1 MSGHIALPFVHY
13 PPFYGLTD
21 QHPPPPPP
29 PFLPFPFIPNGPV
42 PGMLPALGPGVN
54 GPFVSI
60 PEFSSN
66 MYPKNIQIHPFPSPN
81 SIPPGYGAVTYF
93 YPINPEANESSILEK
108 GKIVETTE
116 KTDNEEKVV
125 NTSPKVSNTEKAEA
139 EEKEEAKEAEE
150 TEEAEED
157 LFTEEDDDRIEKYYK
172 EYYPDFDEISSR
184 EFYSCEKKWK
194 NQMDDYDK
202 FYESI
207 PDEIFFE
214 DNRNIW
220 EDYEKIFI
228 YKKKY
233 INFEKQIFGFHK
245 ELINLY
251 KIKSQIIIKKNDE
264 NIDHFEKGKL
274 AFKLENIKTN
284 IISKES
290 TLEQIE
296 LDFKKFKADE
306 YEPKIQE
313 IQKENGIID

>member
-54 GPFVSI
+54 DPFVSI

-93 YPINPEANESSILEK
+93 YPINPEANE
-108 GKIVETTE
+108 
-116 KTDNEEKVV
+116 
-125 NTSPKVSNTEKAEA
+125 
-139 EEKEEAKEAEE
+139 
-150 TEEAEED
+150 D

-184 EFYSCEKKWK
+184 EFYSCEKKWQ
-194 NQMDDYDK
+194 NQMDNYDK

-264 NIDHFEKGKL
+264 DIDHFEKGKL

-313 IQKENGIID
+313 IQKKNGIIN

>member
-42 PGMLPALGPGVN
+42 PGMLPALGPEVN

-108 GKIVETTE
+108 SKTVETTE
-116 KTDNEEKVV
+116 KTENEEKLV

-139 EEKEEAKEAEE
+139 EEKEEKEEK
-150 TEEAEED
+150 EEAEED
-157 LFTEEDDDRIEKYYK
+157 LFTEEDDDRIEKYYE
-172 EYYPDFDEISSR
+172 EYYPDYDEVSSR
-184 EFYSCEKKWK
+184 EFYSCEKKWQ
-194 NQMDDYDK
+194 NQMDNYDK

-214 DNRNIW
+214 DARSIW
-220 EDYEKIFI
+220 EDYDEFFE
-228 YKKKY
+228 YKKNY
-233 INFEKQIFGFHK
+233 NQFENKILYFRK
-245 ELINLY
+245 ELDNLK
-251 KIKSQIIIKKNDE
+251 KILSQIESKRNEDKIDHSEKGQLLFKLTNIKKN
-264 NIDHFEKGKL
+264 IDL
-274 AFKLENIKTN
+274 
-284 IISKES
+284 KES
-290 TLEQIE
+290 QLNKNESYFQ
-296 LDFKKFKADE
+296 KFKE
-306 YEPKIQE
+306 EKYEPKIRE
-313 IQKENGIID
+313 IRKKNGIDQF